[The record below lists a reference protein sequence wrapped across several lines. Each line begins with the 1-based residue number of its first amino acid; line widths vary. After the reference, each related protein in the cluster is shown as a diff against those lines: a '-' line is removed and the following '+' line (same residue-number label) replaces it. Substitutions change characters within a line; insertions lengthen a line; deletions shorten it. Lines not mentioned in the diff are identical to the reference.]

1 MIQVYADRQLVY
13 DSRLDGYELSALSYT
28 ASLQKAGTA
37 TLTMPPGHPAYDY
50 FKSYTTVVTIY
61 KDDELLFRG
70 RALYPTD
77 DFYNFRTI
85 TCEGELNFFRDGVH
99 RPYVYQDGP
108 AAILAQVV
116 ELYNAQVEAY
126 KQFDV
131 GTVTV
136 TDPNNY
142 IRIENSKAEQFSD
155 TLNKLRELCGGYFV
169 ITQSGTSSRR
179 VLNWYAE
186 LEYRT
191 RQAVEFGE
199 NLLDYA
205 RTGGNSDL
213 VTVVIPYGA
222 KIEPPEEETTEDTE
236 ATEEG
241 SETETTGETGERLT
255 VESVNE
261 GRDYVQDYDAV
272 ARYGVIARAVYWDDV
287 TEPANLLARAQKYLH
302 ENKSIITTLEL
313 SALDLSRV
321 DVSMDSMQ
329 VGDLVRVRS
338 KPHGVD
344 EDFLLTDRT
353 EDLLHPENSKV
364 TLGKEAQTLT
374 GADAAGDYKN
384 AADLQAAERQI
395 VADYKV
401 NTAAA
406 VQEAQTTLASMIQ
419 QTSEALRLEVSEMV
433 MTGEEVQ
440 SLVSTSMEQLAESF
454 TFTFTELQTTIDAND
469 AAAREQFETLQ
480 KYIRFEGGD
489 IILGEVGNELTL
501 RIENDRI
508 SFLDAGAEVAY
519 LNNQRLYVT
528 DGHFLH
534 SLRVG
539 NIAAVPRAN
548 GNLSIVK
555 VVE

>member
-1 MIQVYADRQLVY
+1 MVQVYADGGLVY
-13 DSRLDGYELSALSYT
+13 DSRLDGYELTALEYT
-28 ASLQKAGTA
+28 RTLEGVKAGTA
-37 TLTMPPGHPAYDY
+37 TLTMPPGHPAYNT
-50 FKSYTTVVTIY
+50 FRPFVTVVTIY

-70 RALYPTD
+70 RALSISD

-85 TCEGELNFFRDGVH
+85 VCEGEMNFFRDGVH
-99 RPYVYQDGP
+99 RPYVYQDAP
-108 AAILAQVV
+108 EAILREVV
-116 ELYNAQVEAY
+116 GLYNAQVEPF
-126 KQFDV
+126 KQFEV
-131 GTVTV
+131 GTITV

-142 IRIENSKAEQFSD
+142 IRLESEKAESFSD
-155 TLNKLRELCGGYFV
+155 VLTKLHERCGGYFV
-169 ITQSGTSSRR
+169 VTQSATSSRR

-199 NLLDYA
+199 NLLDFVKSGA
-205 RTGGNSDL
+205 SEDV

-222 KIEPPEEETTEDTE
+222 KNE
-236 ATEEG
+236 
-241 SETETTGETGERLT
+241 ETGERLT
-255 VESVNE
+255 IESVNN
-261 GRDYVQDYDAV
+261 GADFIQDFGAV
-272 ARYGVIARAVYWDDV
+272 ARYGVMARAVYWDDV
-287 TEPANLLARAQKYLH
+287 TVAANLLARAQKYLTEH
-302 ENKSIITTLEL
+302 RTAITTLEL
-313 SALDLSRV
+313 TALDLSRV
-321 DVSMDSMQ
+321 DASADSMQ

-344 EDFLLTDRT
+344 EDFLLTERT
-353 EDLLHPENSKV
+353 EDLLHPENSRV
-364 TLGKEAQTLT
+364 TLGKVVQTLT

-384 AADLQAAERQI
+384 AADLQAAEQLI
-395 VADYKV
+395 IAEYKV

-419 QTSEALRLEVSEMV
+419 QTADALRLEVSEMV

-440 SLVSTSMEQLAESF
+440 SLVSSSMEQLAGSF
-454 TFTFTELQTTIDAND
+454 AFTFTELQTVIDAND
-469 AAAREQFETLQ
+469 AEAREQFETIQ
-480 KYIRFEGGD
+480 KYIRFENGD
-489 IILGEVGNELTL
+489 IVLGEQGNELTL

-519 LNNQRLYVT
+519 LSNQRLYVT